1 MLIIP
6 SPWET
11 FVTPDTIQRCWWKS
25 TLIKKPE
32 EPIGELIAEDDQST
46 ERAELQAQIAQLL
59 IKNPL
64 SLDEF
69 LNPEDE
75 VIVDKD
81 DDIFT
86 TVVEHYSIDKPGE
99 EEDELSDEEEVE
111 QIDETTALRVIE
123 TIRL

>member
-1 MLIIP
+1 
-6 SPWET
+6 
-11 FVTPDTIQRCWWKS
+11 
-25 TLIKKPE
+25 
-32 EPIGELIAEDDQST
+32 
-46 ERAELQAQIAQLL
+46 L